1 MVVADPGTKIIAF
14 APRLMNSSIQ
24 LSKHQP
30 PNISKV
36 STRIH
41 MQRSMATGLL
51 FIATLA
57 PRSTKSHIELGG
69 DENQT
74 VDFIRTPP
82 QELDHQIAES
92 VHLSLRLHGNEEM
105 LG

>member
-1 MVVADPGTKIIAF
+1 MVVADPGTKIIVF
-14 APRLMNSSIQ
+14 APRQLNSSIQ

-30 PNISKV
+30 PNISKA
-36 STRIH
+36 STHIH

-51 FIATLA
+51 LIATLV
-57 PRSTKSHIELGG
+57 PRSTKSRIEPGG

-74 VDFIRTPP
+74 VVFIRTPP
-82 QELDHQIAES
+82 QELDRQIAGLG
-92 VHLSLRLHGNEEM
+92 HLSLRLHGNEEI